1 MNVNKKFYIKDG
13 DTKIPVYEDN
23 WIDYLLMEYNNKP
36 SEDNLDDL
44 RPKKL
49 IYVHNHEEAILV
61 KIMMIEEDDNY
72 LKPIFNRMVIGK
84 LVEELKNDRIY
95 RDGYIVFQIRNI
107 MEIVKIDDN

>member
-13 DTKIPVYEDN
+13 DSKIPVYEDN
-23 WIDYLLMEYNNKP
+23 WIDFLQNNWNNISKKP
-36 SEDNLDDL
+36 TEDELDDL

-49 IYVHNHEEAILV
+49 IYVHNNYEPILV
-61 KIMMIEEDDNY
+61 KIMIIEEDENY

-84 LVEELKNDRIY
+84 LMEELKDDRIY

-107 MEIVKIDDN
+107 MSIA